1 MNAMK
6 GKIPSLLICVAILCL
21 AAMSTLFIRVNKPA
35 AAAQVEEGQTL
46 QNLLTEVHQLRI
58 ALQRNNLNTYRAQ
71 ITVERMRVQ
80 QEQVLNVR
88 RELESA
94 RNQLLISKRFHTEM
108 ADRVKEFESQLGQET
123 DPYRRA
129 ALERQYRESK
139 RSFES
144 QVQWEEGLREREA
157 QLVNQQQ
164 FEQAK
169 LSELADR
176 LDALER
182 EIESQQP
189 NDKQGK
195 RP

>member
-1 MNAMK
+1 MSALKNLNH
-6 GKIPSLLICVAILCL
+6 SFLVYLLCL
-21 AAMSTLFIRVNKPA
+21 IVFGASLIQTGRPSASTQSDN
-35 AAAQVEEGQTL
+35 GQTL
-46 QNLLTEVHQLRI
+46 QALLGEVHQLRL
-58 ALQRNNLNTYRAQ
+58 ALQRSNLNTYRAQ

-189 NDKQGK
+189 NDKQ
-195 RP
+195 